1 MVEAF
6 GNRVG
11 QESVFELLWGPQ
23 ASPGSSFI
31 ANDDIRSI
39 CAAVPELSKL
49 ARWDTG
55 TKLMYFLQD

>member
-6 GNRVG
+6 GNRGG

-31 ANDDIRSI
+31 ANDDIRFI
-39 CAAVPELSKL
+39 CAAAPDLSKL

-55 TKLMYFLQD
+55 TKLIYFLKE